1 MKKHFEQAIAF
12 DRDSPLNQR
21 TGLGKKYNELVDE
34 YNALEAKILGGEA
47 QEIADV
53 DDEDPV
59 DEYNALEVKILGD
72 EDPVDDEQENIPADV
87 ADEDPVDVTPTENQ
101 TRNRG

>member
-34 YNALEAKILGGEA
+34 YNTLEEK
-47 QEIADV
+47 
-53 DDEDPV
+53 
-59 DEYNALEVKILGD
+59 YNELIKKGTKTITTD
-72 EDPVDDEQENIPADV
+72 
-87 ADEDPVDVTPTENQ
+87 VDVTPTKKSNKK
-101 TRNRG
+101 

>member
-34 YNALEAKILGGEA
+34 YNALEEK
-47 QEIADV
+47 
-53 DDEDPV
+53 
-59 DEYNALEVKILGD
+59 YNKVVGTKNETVSDGATTK
-72 EDPVDDEQENIPADV
+72 PANV
-87 ADEDPVDVTPTENQ
+87 APTKKLNKK
-101 TRNRG
+101 

>member
-34 YNALEAKILGGEA
+34 YNALEK
-47 QEIADV
+47 
-53 DDEDPV
+53 
-59 DEYNALEVKILGD
+59 EYNELISKRTKTVTTDI
-72 EDPVDDEQENIPADV
+72 
-87 ADEDPVDVTPTENQ
+87 DVTPTKKPNKE
-101 TRNRG
+101 

>member
-34 YNALEAKILGGEA
+34 YNALEKEHNELISKKTKTVTT
-47 QEIADV
+47 D
-53 DDEDPV
+53 
-59 DEYNALEVKILGD
+59 
-72 EDPVDDEQENIPADV
+72 
-87 ADEDPVDVTPTENQ
+87 VDVTPTKKPNKE
-101 TRNRG
+101 

>member
-34 YNALEAKILGGEA
+34 YNALEK
-47 QEIADV
+47 
-53 DDEDPV
+53 
-59 DEYNALEVKILGD
+59 EYNELISKKTETITTD
-72 EDPVDDEQENIPADV
+72 
-87 ADEDPVDVTPTENQ
+87 VDVTPTKKSDKK
-101 TRNRG
+101 

>member
-34 YNALEAKILGGEA
+34 YNALEKEHNELIKKGTKT
-47 QEIADV
+47 ITT
-53 DDEDPV
+53 
-59 DEYNALEVKILGD
+59 
-72 EDPVDDEQENIPADV
+72 
-87 ADEDPVDVTPTENQ
+87 DVTPTKNQ
-101 TRNRG
+101 VRNRG

>member
-34 YNALEAKILGGEA
+34 YNTLEEK
-47 QEIADV
+47 
-53 DDEDPV
+53 
-59 DEYNALEVKILGD
+59 YNKMVKSTNETVSGSAITKST
-72 EDPVDDEQENIPADV
+72 N
-87 ADEDPVDVTPTENQ
+87 VTPTKKSSKK
-101 TRNRG
+101 

>member
-34 YNALEAKILGGEA
+34 YNALEK
-47 QEIADV
+47 
-53 DDEDPV
+53 
-59 DEYNALEVKILGD
+59 EYNELISKRTKTTD
-72 EDPVDDEQENIPADV
+72 
-87 ADEDPVDVTPTENQ
+87 VDVTPTKKPNKE
-101 TRNRG
+101 

>member
-34 YNALEAKILGGEA
+34 YNALEKERNELIKKGTKT
-47 QEIADV
+47 ITAD
-53 DDEDPV
+53 
-59 DEYNALEVKILGD
+59 
-72 EDPVDDEQENIPADV
+72 
-87 ADEDPVDVTPTENQ
+87 VDVTPTKNQ
-101 TRNRG
+101 NKK

>member
-34 YNALEAKILGGEA
+34 YNTLEEK
-47 QEIADV
+47 
-53 DDEDPV
+53 
-59 DEYNALEVKILGD
+59 YNKLISKKTETITTD
-72 EDPVDDEQENIPADV
+72 
-87 ADEDPVDVTPTENQ
+87 VDVTPTKKSNKK
-101 TRNRG
+101 

>member
-34 YNALEAKILGGEA
+34 YNALEEKYNKLISKKTET
-47 QEIADV
+47 ITAD
-53 DDEDPV
+53 
-59 DEYNALEVKILGD
+59 
-72 EDPVDDEQENIPADV
+72 
-87 ADEDPVDVTPTENQ
+87 VDVTPTKKSDKK
-101 TRNRG
+101 